1 MKNNNFT
8 NSISYHYGFGD
19 FTFNMMMSIATTYF
33 AFFLTDVALISA
45 AAMGTLLLV
54 ARIGD
59 GIAVLVTG
67 AIIQKTQLK
76 WGKFRSWLLIAP
88 PITAIFFTL
97 MFTNFNLTTGMKS
110 VVLCIFYIIGHTGV
124 NFAYNAH
131 LALMGVIGKTPE
143 ERLKL
148 SNKKSQFLSL
158 STIVFGLV
166 FVPVLNGFAGG
177 NYNIAVALFAVL
189 QVLGYWNIF
198 RVTKE
203 MDKYDPNINLMEEA
217 DGTKLSGADLFASI
231 FKNDQLLLIMVADV
245 LKWLGFMSILGLI
258 AYYFIYVAGDMSL
271 IGTYF
276 LWHGVASFA
285 GSLLAVKIVKIIGK
299 KYTVILSSTIIAV
312 MYVLI
317 KLFVGTNSM
326 AFIALA
332 CIGVLGFQFS
342 TNIEPAMYIDCA
354 EYGFS
359 KSGKD
364 GAAFIMSMYSM
375 PIKIGV
381 ALSGAAIGWGL
392 AVIKYSPT
400 VQITSEFTS
409 NLTTLVTLFPAACF
423 ILAAALMLGY
433 KLTEEKVNTI
443 MEENIEKRS
452 KS

>member
-1 MKNNNFT
+1 
-8 NSISYHYGFGD
+8 
-19 FTFNMMMSIATTYF
+19 
-33 AFFLTDVALISA
+33 TDVAMISA

-67 AIIQKTQLK
+67 AIIQKNQLK

-97 MFTNFNLTTGMKS
+97 MFTNFNLDPVMKA
-110 VVLCIFYIIGHTGV
+110 VVMCISYIIAHTFV

-148 SNKKSQFLSL
+148 SNKKSQFLCL
-158 STIVFGLV
+158 STIVFGLA
-166 FVPVLNGFAGG
+166 FVPVLTGFAGG

-189 QVLGYWNIF
+189 QVFGYWNIF
-198 RVTKE
+198 RATKE
-203 MDKYDPNINLMEEA
+203 IDKFDPDMNVMAEA
-217 DGTKLSGADLFASI
+217 AGTKLSGADMFASI
-231 FKNDQLLLIMVADV
+231 FKNNQLLLIMAADV
-245 LKWLGFMSILGLI
+245 LKWLGFISILGLI

-276 LWHGVASFA
+276 LWHGIASFA
-285 GSLLAVKIVKIIGK
+285 GSLLAVKIVKAIGK
-299 KYTVILSSTIIAV
+299 KYTVILSSTMIAV

-317 KLFVGTNSM
+317 KLFAGTNPM

-354 EYGFS
+354 EYGFN

-392 AVIKYSPT
+392 AAIKYSPT
-400 VQITSEFTS
+400 VQITPEFTS
-409 NLTTLVTLFPAACF
+409 NLTSLVTLFPAVCIGLSAV
-423 ILAAALMLGY
+423 LMFGY
-433 KLTEEKVNTI
+433 QLTDKKVNTI
-443 MEENIEKRS
+443 MEENAIKRAQIQ
-452 KS
+452 KVA